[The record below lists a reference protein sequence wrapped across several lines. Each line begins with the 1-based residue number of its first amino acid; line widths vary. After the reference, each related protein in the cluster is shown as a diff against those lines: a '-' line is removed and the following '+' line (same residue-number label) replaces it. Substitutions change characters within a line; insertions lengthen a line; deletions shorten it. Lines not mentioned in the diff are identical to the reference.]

1 MNIRDSFVCI
11 IVYSIAVS
19 ILYTNY
25 NDLNIKHLL
34 LPIVS
39 YIVILLGGQFY
50 KNAFKYYKIISLWMI
65 FCSSIFFIVLSVNT
79 INPIEGK
86 ECLTWVVFSASLIQL
101 ILLINNMLKNICRK
115 TFGVDILL
123 ILATCIPILICW
135 GYYLAANSWISVE
148 SCMAILQT
156 NPMEAQNYI
165 SDHTSLFNLFVLIN
179 IFAIIV
185 LLIKFIKEENNVIYK
200 RTSIIMIF
208 LLFNLGLMY
217 RCRVNLVTN
226 IIYDTWVYSNLYD
239 EYLQARKERQ
249 ENLQQLKG
257 LTSSGENGIYVLII
271 GESATRD
278 HMGCYGYGRNNTPWL
293 SSMKA
298 KDNFIQFNNTWSC
311 ATGTVSALTYALTAK
326 NQYNNMDL
334 KKAVSM
340 IEVANAAGYETVWLS
355 NQVKYGLA
363 DTPITSIATDSKQQ
377 IWIRDRVGHF
387 TDCRYFELPEYY
399 DEKIV
404 KAIDSIHF
412 TNKMLIVIHLMG
424 SHNSY
429 KLRYPSDY
437 AVFNDIG
444 VESYINYY
452 DNSILYTDD
461 VLKKIFQRLED
472 VDNLKSIVYFSD
484 HGEGIDENLQH
495 DNNKYVPQMTRIPF
509 IVYLSNSFKN
519 NQQEKYTKIK
529 ESANRYFT
537 NDLIFNTMF
546 GLMNVKLDG
555 VEEKYNII
563 WSDEYNNDKERFRT
577 SYGKRKISDE

>member
-1 MNIRDSFVCI
+1 MKKSMPFLI
-11 IVYSIAVS
+11 IYSVITL
-19 ILYTNY
+19 ILYIKFD
-25 NDLNIKHLL
+25 DLAVKHLL
-34 LPIVS
+34 LPLIS
-39 YIVILLGGQFY
+39 YVFTLLGSKFY
-50 KNAFKYYKIISLWMI
+50 IDSAKYYRTISLWMTI
-65 FCSSIFFIVLSVNT
+65 CCSIFIIILSVD
-79 INPIEGK
+79 ILNPIEGK
-86 ECLTWVVFSASLIQL
+86 ECLAWMVFSGCLIQL
-101 ILLINNMLKNICRK
+101 ILLIINILKNICGIA
-115 TFGVDILL
+115 FGVDVLL
-123 ILATCIPILICW
+123 ILVSCVPILICW
-135 GYYLAANSWISVE
+135 GYYLAAKSWISVE

-156 NPMEAQNYI
+156 NPVEAQNYI
-165 SDHTSLFNLFVLIN
+165 SDHTSLFNVLTIIA
-179 IFAIIV
+179 IFAIII
-185 LLIKFIKEENNVIYK
+185 LLVKFAKEGNDLIEK

-239 EYLQARKERQ
+239 DYLQARKERQ
-249 ENLQQLKG
+249 ENLEQLKG

-298 KDNFIQFNNTWSC
+298 NDNFIQFNNTWSC

-326 NQYNNMDL
+326 NQYNTMDL

-437 AVFNDIG
+437 AVFNDSG

-461 VLKKIFQRLED
+461 VLKQIFQRLQD

-484 HGEGIDENLQH
+484 HGEGIDKNLQH
-495 DNNKYVPQMTRIPF
+495 DGNRYVPQMAKIPF
-509 IVYLSNSFKN
+509 VVYLSNSFKN

-529 ESANRYFT
+529 KSVNKYFT